1 MITILGE
8 VPSQKNS
15 KKVTYINGR
24 PVVYTS
30 ASVKEWQ
37 QSAAWQLKQ
46 APQYQGKVTITMT
59 IYRSTARR
67 VDLDNM
73 ASGCLDAL
81 VKAEII
87 QDDSWKFVLALVV
100 VFGGIDKANPRV
112 EIELN
117 PVSDSDNIDT
127 WYGLKKS

>member
-46 APQYQGKVTITMT
+46 APQYQGKVTIT
-59 IYRSTARR
+59 YRFYFRTNRR
-67 VDLDNM
+67 KDLDNAI
-73 ASGCLDAL
+73 ASVNDAL

-87 QDDSWKFVLALVV
+87 EDDRWQILTI
-100 VFGGIDKANPRV
+100 GGATGEIDKEARV
-112 EIELN
+112 ELEVRQTLLE
-117 PVSDSDNIDT
+117 VEAH
-127 WYGLKKS
+127 